1 MKFFTE
7 AMITFNFVPGQ
18 ELTTYAYEVERKMK
32 DRLHSVNFLHITKQ
46 EYSNSIRKYFI
57 FPRLINFTD
66 NDSVRS
72 IGFKIYK
79 EMRLT
84 LAQALQASIQA
95 LNGLH
100 SNFGID

>member
-46 EYSNSIRKYFI
+46 EYSN
-57 FPRLINFTD
+57 
-66 NDSVRS
+66 
-72 IGFKIYK
+72 
-79 EMRLT
+79 
-84 LAQALQASIQA
+84 
-95 LNGLH
+95 
-100 SNFGID
+100 